1 MDTYYNDLYVIYDSQ
16 DNNLKMDLMLNRIE
30 YRPCFRSEYSL
41 AKKAI
46 DKYKEENLIEDILN
60 IK

>member
-1 MDTYYNDLYVIYDSQ
+1 
-16 DNNLKMDLMLNRIE
+16 MDLVLNRIE
-30 YRPCFRSEYSL
+30 YRPCFKSEYSL
-41 AKKAI
+41 AKKAV